1 MKKRSEYFNKQNISK
16 MRNKHRPFYSGNFKY
31 ALYLSF
37 AILFSTHC
45 YAQEKEKSWE
55 ELKQGYEFPA
65 WYIEARF
72 GIWLHWGGQSQPD
85 NGGGWYARHMYM
97 QDVGGQT
104 FGKDAYANQLKQ
116 YGHPSKF
123 GYKEV
128 LQSWKAEKLDPDA
141 LMKYFKEMGA
151 KYFMVLAVHH
161 DHFDD
166 FNSTYQKWNSVNIG
180 PKRDIVGDFRQAAR
194 KYKMPFAVSSHDDRY
209 LSWWLPAF
217 GSDISGPLKGVP
229 YDGNLTKEDGKG
241 LWWEGLDPADLYGMP
256 PAKRTPEWIAD
267 MKKTWILRHKEL
279 VTKYDVDM
287 IWYDGY
293 GFPYGAPGKEVSRTL
308 FENSLKKNGKIKAVV
323 AGKIADDDAVV
334 KDIECGTSND
344 INPKPWQGIIT
355 TSSGWFYKKDRE
367 MVHNART
374 IIEMMADVNSKN
386 GNLLLNVE
394 LLPNGSLSSDE
405 KTILDEVGVWVN
417 KNSAA
422 IYASKPWKVYGDNLN
437 SILKRASNIAN
448 ADLEALKKQ
457 NESEQFN
464 QRTIKSPP
472 YGNDEVRFTTKGNV
486 LYVFVL
492 NPTEGEIALPTLGL
506 KSNQSPNKIK
516 SIKMMNGKKVAF
528 KQTDEKLIFKIP
540 ADRPSKY
547 TAVFEVKGVL

>member
-1 MKKRSEYFNKQNISK
+1 MKKRHWIFCSA
-16 MRNKHRPFYSGNFKY
+16 NFKY
-31 ALYLSF
+31 TLYLSL
-37 AILFSTHC
+37 AVLFSIPS

-55 ELKQGYEFPA
+55 ELKKDYEFPA
-65 WYIEARF
+65 WYTEARF

-128 LQSWKAEKLDPDA
+128 LQSWKAEKLDPNA

-166 FNSTYQKWNSVNIG
+166 FNSTYQKWNSVNVG

-209 LSWWLPAF
+209 LSWWLSAF
-217 GSDISGPLKGVP
+217 GSDKSGPLKGVP

-241 LWWEGLDPADLYGMP
+241 LWWDGLDPADLYGMP

-267 MKKTWILRHKEL
+267 MKKTWVLRHKEL

-293 GFPYGAPGKEVSRTL
+293 GFPYGEPGKEVCRTL
-308 FENSLKKNGKIKAVV
+308 FENSLKKNGKIMAVA
-323 AGKIADDDAVV
+323 AGKISEDDAIV

-405 KTILDEVGVWVN
+405 KAILDEVGAWVN

-437 SILKRASNIAN
+437 SILKRATNIAN

-457 NESEQFN
+457 AESEQFN

-472 YGNDEVRFTTKGNV
+472 YGNDEVRFTTKANV

-516 SIKMMNGKKVAF
+516 SIKTMDGKKVAF
-528 KQTDEKLIFKIP
+528 NQTDEKLTFKVP
-540 ADRPSKY
+540 ANRLSKY
-547 TAVFEVKGVL
+547 AAVFEVKGAL

>member
-1 MKKRSEYFNKQNISK
+1 MEKNKWLWDSA
-16 MRNKHRPFYSGNFKY
+16 NFKY
-31 ALYLSF
+31 ALYLVLI
-37 AILFSTHC
+37 ILLSVPAN
-45 YAQEKEKSWE
+45 AQKKEPSWND
-55 ELKQGYEFPA
+55 LKKDYQFPA
-65 WYIEARF
+65 WYTEARF

-97 QDVGGQT
+97 QDVGGET

-128 LQSWKAEKLDPDA
+128 LHSWKAEKLNPDA
-141 LMKYFKEMGA
+141 LMKYFKELGA
-151 KYFMVLAVHH
+151 KYFMILAVHH

-166 FNSTYQKWNSVNIG
+166 FNSTWQKWNSVNVG
-180 PKRDIVGDFRQAAR
+180 PKRDIVGDFRQAAL
-194 KYKMPFAVSSHDDRY
+194 KYKMPFGVSSHDDRY
-209 LSWWLPAF
+209 LNWWLPAF

-241 LWWEGLDPADLYGMP
+241 LWWDGLDPAELYGLP

-267 MKKTWILRHKEL
+267 MKRKWILRHKEL

-287 IWYDGY
+287 LWFDGY
-293 GFPYGAPGKEVSRTL
+293 GFPYGEPGKEVCRTL
-308 FENSLKKNGKIKAVV
+308 FENSLKKNGKVMAVA
-323 AGKIADDDAVV
+323 AGKIDDEAIV
-334 KDIECGTSND
+334 KDIECGTSNN
-344 INPKPWQGIIT
+344 INPKPWQSIIT

-374 IIEMMADVNSKN
+374 IIEMLADVNSKN

-394 LLPNGSLSSDE
+394 LLPDGSLSADE
-405 KTILDEVGVWVN
+405 KAILDDVGAWVN

-437 SILKRASNIAN
+437 SFLKRNATIAN
-448 ADLEALKKQ
+448 TDLEALKKQ
-457 NESEQFN
+457 AASEQFN

-472 YGNDEVRFTTKGNV
+472 YGNNEVRFTKKGDV

-492 NPTEGEIALPTLGL
+492 NPTEGPIDLPTLGL
-506 KSNQSPNKIK
+506 RSAQLPKRIR
-516 SIKMMNGKKVAF
+516 SIKMMDGKKVAF
-528 KQTDEKLIFKIP
+528 KQTDEKLTLAVP
-540 ADRPSKY
+540 ARRPSKY
-547 TAVFEVKGVL
+547 VAVFAVKGAL

>member
-1 MKKRSEYFNKQNISK
+1 MIKNAMKKEESLFLGSITYK
-16 MRNKHRPFYSGNFKY
+16 FKLV
-31 ALYLSF
+31 LYLSL
-37 AILFSTHC
+37 AILFSIDSFS
-45 YAQEKEKSWE
+45 QQQEKSWE
-55 ELKQGYEFPA
+55 ELKQNYEFPA
-65 WYIEARF
+65 WYTEARF
-72 GIWLHWGGQSQPD
+72 GIWLHWGAQSQPD

-97 QDVGGQT
+97 QDVGGQI
-104 FGKDAYANQLKQ
+104 FGKDAYPNQLKQ
-116 YGHPSKF
+116 YGHPSKV

-128 LQSWKAEKLDPDA
+128 IQSWKAEKLDTDA
-141 LMKYFKEMGA
+141 LMKYFKDLGA
-151 KYFMVLAVHH
+151 KYFMILAVHH

-180 PKRDIVGDFRQAAR
+180 PKRDIVGDFRKSAR
-194 KYKMPFAVSSHDDRY
+194 KNNMPFAVSSHDDRY
-209 LSWWLPAF
+209 LDWWLPAF
-217 GSDISGPLKGVP
+217 GSDSSGPLKGVP

-241 LWWEGLDPADLYGMP
+241 LWWEGLDPADLYGLP
-256 PAKRTPEWIAD
+256 PAKRTPQWIAE
-267 MKKTWILRHKEL
+267 MKKTWVLRHKEL

-287 IWYDGY
+287 IWFDGY
-293 GFPYGAPGKEVSRTL
+293 GFPYGDPGKEVCRTL
-308 FENSLKKNGKIKAVV
+308 FENSLKKNGKIMTVA
-323 AGKIADDDAVV
+323 AGKIAEDEAIV

-394 LLPNGSLSSDE
+394 LLPDGSLAADE
-405 KTILDEVGVWVN
+405 KVILDEVGAWVN

-437 SILKRASNIAN
+437 SAFKRANNIAN

-457 NESEQFN
+457 AESEQFN
-464 QRTIKSPP
+464 QRTVKSQP
-472 YGNDEVRFTTKGNV
+472 YGNDEVRFTTKGDV

-492 NPTEGEIALPTLGL
+492 NPTVGEIALPSLGL
-506 KSNQSPNKIK
+506 KSKQSPKQIK
-516 SIKMMNGKKVAF
+516 SIKMMDGKKVSF
-528 KQTDEKLIFKIP
+528 TQTDDKLILMVP
-540 ADRPSKY
+540 ANRPTQY
-547 TAVFEVKGVL
+547 AAVFKVKGAL

>member
-1 MKKRSEYFNKQNISK
+1 MKKMHWIFCSANL
-16 MRNKHRPFYSGNFKY
+16 KY
-31 ALYLSF
+31 TLYLSL
-37 AILFSTHC
+37 AILFSIPS
-45 YAQEKEKSWE
+45 YAQEKGKSWE
-55 ELKQGYEFPA
+55 ELKKGYEFPA
-65 WYIEARF
+65 WYTEARF

-128 LQSWKAEKLDPDA
+128 LQSWKAEKLDPNA

-161 DHFDD
+161 DHFDN
-166 FNSTYQKWNSVNIG
+166 FNSTYQKWNSVNVG

-209 LSWWLPAF
+209 LSWWLSAF
-217 GSDISGPLKGVP
+217 GSDKSGPLKGVP
-229 YDGNLTKEDGKG
+229 YDGNLTKEEGKG
-241 LWWEGLDPADLYGMP
+241 LWWDGLDPADLYGMP

-267 MKKTWILRHKEL
+267 IKKKWVLRHKEL

-293 GFPYGAPGKEVSRTL
+293 GFPYGEPGKEVCRTL
-308 FENSLKKNGKIKAVV
+308 FENSLKKNGKIMAVA
-323 AGKIADDDAVV
+323 AGKISEDDAIV

-355 TSSGWFYKKDRE
+355 TSTGWFYKKDRE

-374 IIEMMADVNSKN
+374 IVEMMADVNSKN

-394 LLPNGSLSSDE
+394 LLPNGSLSADE
-405 KTILDEVGVWVN
+405 KEILDEVGAWVN

-437 SILKRASNIAN
+437 SILKRATNIAN

-457 NESEQFN
+457 AESEQFN

-472 YGNDEVRFTTKGNV
+472 YGNDEVRFTTKGDV

-492 NPTEGEIALPTLGL
+492 NPIEGEIALPTLGL

-528 KQTDEKLIFKIP
+528 KQTDEKLTFKVP
-540 ADRPSKY
+540 ANRPSKY
-547 TAVFEVKGVL
+547 AAVFEVKGAL

>member
-1 MKKRSEYFNKQNISK
+1 MMMKK
-16 MRNKHRPFYSGNFKY
+16 YSLFCSVKFKCT
-31 ALYLSF
+31 LYLSL
-37 AILFSTHC
+37 IVLCSIPS
-45 YAQEKEKSWE
+45 YAQEREKSWE
-55 ELKQGYEFPA
+55 ELKQNYEFPA
-65 WYIEARF
+65 WYTEARF

-97 QDVGGQT
+97 QDVGGET
-104 FGKDAYANQLKQ
+104 FGKDAYSNQLKQ

-141 LMKYFKEMGA
+141 LMKYFKELGA
-151 KYFMVLAVHH
+151 KYFMILAVHH
-161 DHFDD
+161 DHFDN
-166 FNSTYQKWNSVNIG
+166 FNSTYQKWNSVNVG
-180 PKRDIVGDFRQAAR
+180 PKRDIVGDFRKSAR
-194 KYKMPFAVSSHDDRY
+194 KYHMPFGVSSHDDRY

-217 GSDISGPLKGVP
+217 GSDKTGPLKGVP

-256 PAKRTPEWIAD
+256 PAKRTPEWIAN
-267 MKKTWILRHKEL
+267 MKKTWVLRHKEL

-293 GFPYGAPGKEVSRTL
+293 GFPYGEPGKEVCRTL
-308 FENSLKKNGKIKAVV
+308 FENSLKKNGKIMAVA
-323 AGKIADDDAVV
+323 AGKISDDDAIV
-334 KDIECGTSND
+334 KDIECGTSNN

-355 TSSGWFYKKDRE
+355 TSGGWFYKKDRE

-394 LLPNGSLSSDE
+394 LLPNGSLSADE
-405 KTILDEVGVWVN
+405 KAILDEVGAWVN
-417 KNSAA
+417 RNSAA

-464 QRTIKSPP
+464 QRTIKSPL
-472 YGNDEVRFTTKGNV
+472 YGNDEVRFTTKGDI
-486 LYVFVL
+486 LYAFVL
-492 NPTEGEIALPTLGL
+492 NPTEGEIVLPTLGL
-506 KSNQSPNKIK
+506 KSKQSPKKIR
-516 SIKMMNGKKVAF
+516 SIKMMDGKKVIF
-528 KQTDEKLIFKIP
+528 KQTDEKLTFSVP
-540 ADRPSKY
+540 ANRPSKY
-547 TAVFEVKGVL
+547 AAVFEIKGAI

>member
-1 MKKRSEYFNKQNISK
+1 MINKTFEIV
-16 MRNKHRPFYSGNFKY
+16 YSIKLKC
-31 ALYLSF
+31 ALYLGLI
-37 AILFSTHC
+37 ILCSIPS
-45 YAQEKEKSWE
+45 YAQEKEKSWD
-55 ELKQGYEFPA
+55 ELKQNYEFPA
-65 WYIEARF
+65 WYTEARF

-97 QDVGGQT
+97 QDVGGET
-104 FGKDAYANQLKQ
+104 FGKEAYPNQLRQ

-123 GYKEV
+123 GYKDV

-141 LMKYFKEMGA
+141 LMKYFKELGA
-151 KYFMVLAVHH
+151 KYFMILAVHH
-161 DHFDD
+161 DHFDN
-166 FNSTYQKWNSVNIG
+166 FNSTYQKWNSVNVG
-180 PKRDIVGDFRQAAR
+180 PKRDIVGDFRKSAR
-194 KYKMPFAVSSHDDRY
+194 KYHMPFGVSSHDDRY

-217 GSDISGPLKGVP
+217 GSDKTGPLKGVP

-241 LWWEGLDPADLYGMP
+241 LWWEGLDPADLYGLP
-256 PAKRTPEWIAD
+256 PAKRTPEWIAN
-267 MKKTWILRHKEL
+267 MKKTWVLRHKEL

-293 GFPYGAPGKEVSRTL
+293 GFPYGEPGKEVCRTL
-308 FENSLKKNGKIKAVV
+308 FENSLKKNGKIMAVA
-323 AGKIADDDAVV
+323 AGKISDDDAIV

-394 LLPNGSLSSDE
+394 LLPNGSLSADE
-405 KTILDEVGVWVN
+405 KAILDEVGAWVN

-472 YGNDEVRFTTKGNV
+472 YGNDEVRFTTKGDI
-486 LYVFVL
+486 LYAFVL
-492 NPTEGEIALPTLGL
+492 NPTEGEIALPTLGF
-506 KSNQSPNKIK
+506 KSKQSPKKIK
-516 SIKMMNGKKVAF
+516 SIKMMDGKKVTF
-528 KQTDEKLIFKIP
+528 KQTDEKLTFLVP

-547 TAVFEVKGVL
+547 AAVFEIKGAL

>member
-1 MKKRSEYFNKQNISK
+1 MTQIHSL
-16 MRNKHRPFYSGNFKY
+16 FYAINSRFKSVF
-31 ALYLSF
+31 YLSLI
-37 AILFSTHC
+37 ILCAVDS
-45 YAQEKEKSWE
+45 YGQEKEKSWA
-55 ELKQGYEFPA
+55 ELKQNYEFPA
-65 WYIEARF
+65 WYTEARF

-97 QDVGGQT
+97 QDVGGET
-104 FGKDAYANQLKQ
+104 FGKDAYSNHLKQ
-116 YGHPSKF
+116 YGHPSKV

-128 LQSWKAEKLDPDA
+128 LQSWKAEKLNPDA
-141 LMKYFKEMGA
+141 LMKYFKKMGA
-151 KYFMVLAVHH
+151 KYFMILAVHH

-180 PKRDIVGDFRQAAR
+180 PKRDIVGDFRKSAR
-194 KYKMPFAVSSHDDRY
+194 KYNMPFGVSSHDDRY
-209 LSWWLPAF
+209 LNWWLPAF
-217 GSDISGPLKGVP
+217 GSDSSGPLKGVP

-241 LWWEGLDPADLYGMP
+241 LWWDGLDPADLYGMP
-256 PAKRTPEWIAD
+256 PAKRTPEWISD
-267 MKKTWILRHKEL
+267 MKKKWVLRHKEL

-287 IWYDGY
+287 LWYDGY
-293 GFPYGAPGKEVSRTL
+293 GFPYGEPGKEVCRTL
-308 FENSLKKNGKIKAVV
+308 FENSLKKNGKIMAVA
-323 AGKIADDDAVV
+323 AGKISDDDAIV

-367 MVHNART
+367 MVHNAKT

-394 LLPNGSLSSDE
+394 LLPNGSLSADE
-405 KTILDEVGVWVN
+405 KAILDEVGAWVN

-437 SILKRASNIAN
+437 SILKRATNIAN

-457 NESEQFN
+457 AESEQFN
-464 QRTIKSPP
+464 QRTVKSPP
-472 YGNDEVRFTTKGNV
+472 YGNDEVRFTTKGNI

-492 NPTEGEIALPTLGL
+492 NPSEGEIGLPALGL
-506 KSNQSPNKIK
+506 KSQQLPGKIR
-516 SIKMMNGKKVAF
+516 SVKMMDGKSVTF
-528 KQTDEKLIFKIP
+528 KQTDEKLTFSVP
-540 ADRPSKY
+540 AVRPSKY
-547 TAVFEVKGVL
+547 AAVFEIKGVL

>member
-1 MKKRSEYFNKQNISK
+1 MKKMHWIFCSANL
-16 MRNKHRPFYSGNFKY
+16 KY
-31 ALYLSF
+31 TLYLSL
-37 AILFSTHC
+37 AILFSIPS
-45 YAQEKEKSWE
+45 YAQEKGKSWE
-55 ELKQGYEFPA
+55 ELKKGYEFPA
-65 WYIEARF
+65 WYTEARF

-128 LQSWKAEKLDPDA
+128 LQSWKAEKLDPNA

-161 DHFDD
+161 DHFDN
-166 FNSTYQKWNSVNIG
+166 FNSTYQKWNSVNVG

-209 LSWWLPAF
+209 LSWWLSAF
-217 GSDISGPLKGVP
+217 GSDKSGPLKGVP
-229 YDGNLTKEDGKG
+229 YDGNLTKEEGKG
-241 LWWEGLDPADLYGMP
+241 LWWDGLDPADLYGMP

-267 MKKTWILRHKEL
+267 MKKTWVLRHKEL

-293 GFPYGAPGKEVSRTL
+293 GFPYGEPGKEVCRTL
-308 FENSLKKNGKIKAVV
+308 FENSLKKNGKIMAVA
-323 AGKIADDDAVV
+323 AGKISEDDAIV

-355 TSSGWFYKKDRE
+355 TSTGWFYKKDRE

-374 IIEMMADVNSKN
+374 IVEMMADVNSKN

-394 LLPNGSLSSDE
+394 LLPNGSLSADE
-405 KTILDEVGVWVN
+405 KEILDEVGAWVN

-437 SILKRASNIAN
+437 SILKRATNIAN

-457 NESEQFN
+457 AESEQFN

-472 YGNDEVRFTTKGNV
+472 YGNDEVRFTTKGDV

-492 NPTEGEIALPTLGL
+492 NPIEGEIALPTLGL

-528 KQTDEKLIFKIP
+528 KQTDEKLTFKVP
-540 ADRPSKY
+540 ANRPSKY
-547 TAVFEVKGVL
+547 AAVFEVKGAL